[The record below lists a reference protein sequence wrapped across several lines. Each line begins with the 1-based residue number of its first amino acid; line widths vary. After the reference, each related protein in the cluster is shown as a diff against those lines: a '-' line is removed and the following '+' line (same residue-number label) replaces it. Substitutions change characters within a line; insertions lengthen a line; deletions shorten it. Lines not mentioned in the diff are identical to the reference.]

1 MCRWAAYRGDPLYL
15 EELVSSPAHSLI
27 EQSHCATRAKTATNG
42 DGFGIAWYGD
52 RSEPGRYR
60 DILPAWAD
68 CNLKSLARQIRSPLF
83 LAHVRAA
90 TGGGTRRDNCH
101 PFTHENWS
109 FMHNGQIG
117 GFERLRRPME
127 AMLDDELFHA
137 RSGTTDSELMFLLAM
152 QFGLRQAPVA
162 AMSEMVSFVEGLAEN
177 ILGDAHLRFT
187 AAFSDGASLYA
198 IRYATDRKAPTLYAS
213 PMRMGHCLVSEPLN
227 DDVDAWMEIPDGSAV
242 TVNEAGITITPFQPE
257 RRVERAASLAISA

>member
-1 MCRWAAYRGDPLYL
+1 
-15 EELVSSPAHSLI
+15 
-27 EQSHCATRAKTATNG
+27 
-42 DGFGIAWYGD
+42 
-52 RSEPGRYR
+52 
-60 DILPAWAD
+60 
-68 CNLKSLARQIRSPLF
+68 
-83 LAHVRAA
+83 
-90 TGGGTRRDNCH
+90 
-101 PFTHENWS
+101 
-109 FMHNGQIG
+109 
-117 GFERLRRPME
+117 ME

-187 AAFSDGASLYA
+187 AAFSDGASLYG

-257 RRVERAASLAISA
+257 RRVERAASLAIPA